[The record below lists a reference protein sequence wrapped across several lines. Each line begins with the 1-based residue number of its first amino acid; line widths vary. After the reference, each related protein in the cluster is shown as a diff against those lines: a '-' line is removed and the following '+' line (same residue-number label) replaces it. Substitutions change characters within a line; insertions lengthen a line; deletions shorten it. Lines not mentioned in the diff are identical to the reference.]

1 MHSLNRD
8 LCRINLYTL
17 GPLKS
22 LTNLTTTRPVAAST
36 PLQENNLPANHLQLL
51 TFNSRLFFIVRKDPV
66 KQKGW
71 GKILLFPRPRLQV
84 QRNKNSLVKK
94 SKKCHH
100 DKTTAV

>member
-71 GKILLFPRPRLQV
+71 GKNTFVP
-84 QRNKNSLVKK
+84 
-94 SKKCHH
+94 
-100 DKTTAV
+100 KTQIASTKEQEFFSEKIQKMSS